1 MAIAD
6 ANCSFTLI
14 DVGTYGRNSDRTV
27 FSYFNMG
34 RSFLSGHLDIPQ
46 PSEILHT
53 DIKVPIYLIGDEAF
67 PLKPNIMRPY
77 PRKDLDY

>member
-1 MAIAD
+1 MLGHMAETVTEQ
-6 ANCSFTLI
+6 SSVTLI
-14 DVGTYGRNSDRTV
+14 
-27 FSYFNMG
+27 NMG
-34 RSFLSGHLDIPQ
+34 RSFLSGHLDIHQ
-46 PSEILHT
+46 HSEILHT